1 MKRVFIIVA
10 LIALCLVAEA
20 QWRRVPSIKRTQ
32 TEKKQPKPKASNV
45 NKDTVAIQPVK
56 VKEDNSQ
63 KSIMDAAGYKLICD
77 AVENA
82 FVVVR
87 QKYNVRK
94 DGSNVSGNDF
104 FGEVYSILPILKYG
118 FNIDSRYQKPWNF
131 DSKAASYQNCS
142 ECVFSVDV
150 SDYRRLNDK
159 KFKPFDLKTEI
170 ADTIASGIYFIR
182 DSFMNNNGMNVVTGN
197 GIRDGYMVWFR
208 LGGDDEIKYEIN
220 PMTIIYNENFIFSL
234 EQPQNV
240 DQIIGGM
247 FIKLN
252 TDEPGCIK
260 VDLIGMARLEPYEKK
275 KWELVKLLSTTSP
288 LQKSVQKGE
297 NVENDK
303 ASEEKVD
310 KKDKKDQK
318 EETIIPDEGST
329 HNKKSKSDKKKKS
342 TK

>member
-1 MKRVFIIVA
+1 MKRVFIFVA
-10 LIALCLVAEA
+10 LVALCLMAEA

-56 VKEDNSQ
+56 AKEDNSQ

-82 FVVVR
+82 FIVVR

-94 DGSNVSGNDF
+94 DGNNVSGNDF
-104 FGEVYSILPILKYG
+104 FGEFYSILPILKYG
-118 FNIDSRYQKPWNF
+118 YNIDCRYQKPWVF
-131 DSKAASYQNCS
+131 DSKAAQYGNCS

-150 SDYRRLNDK
+150 SDYRRLSDK
-159 KFKPFDLKTEI
+159 KFKSFDLKTEI

-182 DSFMNNNGMNVVTGN
+182 DPFMNNNGMNVVTGN
-197 GIRDGYMVWFR
+197 GIRDGYMVWFS

-220 PMTIIYNENFIFSL
+220 PLSIIYNENFIFPL
-234 EQPQNV
+234 EQPKNV

-247 FIKLN
+247 FINLN
-252 TDEPGCIK
+252 TTEPGCIK

-275 KWELVKLLSTTSP
+275 KWELVKLLSTTSSLP
-288 LQKSVQKGE
+288 EAVQKDD
-297 NVENDK
+297 NDENDK
-303 ASEEKVD
+303 ASESKVD
-310 KKDKKDQK
+310 KKDKK
-318 EETIIPDEGST
+318 EESIIPDEGDT
-329 HNKKSKSDKKKKS
+329 HNKKSKSEKKKKS
-342 TK
+342 

>member
-10 LIALCLVAEA
+10 LIALCLMAEA

-56 VKEDNSQ
+56 AKEDNSQ

-82 FVVVR
+82 FIVVR

-94 DGSNVSGNDF
+94 DGNNVSGNDF
-104 FGEVYSILPILKYG
+104 FGEFYSILPILKYG
-118 FNIDSRYQKPWNF
+118 YNIDCRYQKPWVF
-131 DSKAASYQNCS
+131 DSKAAQYGNCS

-150 SDYRRLNDK
+150 SDYRRLSDK

-182 DSFMNNNGMNVVTGN
+182 DPFMNNNGMNVVTGN
-197 GIRDGYMVWFR
+197 GIRDGYMVWFS

-220 PMTIIYNENFIFSL
+220 PLSIIYNENFIFPL
-234 EQPQNV
+234 EQPKNV

-247 FIKLN
+247 FINLN
-252 TDEPGCIK
+252 TTEPGCIK

-275 KWELVKLLSTTSP
+275 KWELVKLLSTTSSLP
-288 LQKSVQKGE
+288 EAVQKDD
-297 NVENDK
+297 NDENDK
-303 ASEEKVD
+303 ASESKVD
-310 KKDKKDQK
+310 KKDKK
-318 EETIIPDEGST
+318 EESIIPDEGDT
-329 HNKKSKSDKKKKS
+329 HNKKSKSEKKKKS
-342 TK
+342 